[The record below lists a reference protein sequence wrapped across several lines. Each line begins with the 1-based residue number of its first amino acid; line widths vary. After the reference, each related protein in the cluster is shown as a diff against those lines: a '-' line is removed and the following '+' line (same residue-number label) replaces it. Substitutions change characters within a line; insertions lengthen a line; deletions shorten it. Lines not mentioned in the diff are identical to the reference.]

1 MEAQTFEAWWEELTK
16 LAEQAEWDLGEK
28 ESYKEFF
35 DDGDSP
41 EDALDT
47 DMDV

>member
-1 MEAQTFEAWWEELTK
+1 MEAQTFEAWWEELTN
-16 LAEQAEWDLGEK
+16 LAKQAEWDLGEK
-28 ESYKEFF
+28 EQYKEFF

-41 EDALDT
+41 EDALDV